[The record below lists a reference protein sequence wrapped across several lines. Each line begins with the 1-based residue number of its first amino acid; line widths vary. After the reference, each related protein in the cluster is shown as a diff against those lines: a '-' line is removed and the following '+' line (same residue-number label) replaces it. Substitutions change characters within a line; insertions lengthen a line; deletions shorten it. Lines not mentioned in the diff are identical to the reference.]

1 MANMEPDDD
10 EFGMI
15 EPLISHLEVE
25 HHLIEFGQA
34 LMRGPSSL
42 TVTERELIATYVSA
56 ANQCPSCAKSHEA
69 AARQLLRD
77 EWELVSEILEDV
89 QTARISERLRMLL
102 LIAEKVRRDSQ
113 VVTNEDV
120 LRARQAG
127 ADDSAIHDTI
137 LIASMFCM
145 FNRYVEGLA
154 AWTPKEAVLS
164 AQLAERL
171 ATRDRGSRLR
181 GFA

>member
-1 MANMEPDDD
+1 MVGAVHEDD
-10 EFGMI
+10 EFERIGS
-15 EPLISHLEVE
+15 LISHFEVE

-42 TVTERELIATYVSA
+42 TLIERELIATYVSA

-69 AARQLLRD
+69 AARRLLRD
-77 EWELVSEILEDV
+77 EWELVFEILEDV
-89 QTARISERLRMLL
+89 QTARISERLRRLL
-102 LIAEKVRRDSQ
+102 LIAEKVRSDTRS
-113 VVTNEDV
+113 VTEEDV
-120 LRARQAG
+120 QQAREAG
-127 ADDSAIHDTI
+127 ADDRSIHDTI

-154 AWTPKEAVLS
+154 TWTPKEAVLT
-164 AQLAERL
+164 AQVAERL

>member
-89 QTARISERLRMLL
+89 QTARISERL
-102 LIAEKVRRDSQ
+102 SQ